1 MWWNCFAIMGGGEY
15 DNVARVGALVN
26 FEVWKRA
33 KVDTQQRVKNI
44 NDSPREGTRPTTFF
58 DFGGRL

>member
-1 MWWNCFAIMGGGEY
+1 MGGGEY